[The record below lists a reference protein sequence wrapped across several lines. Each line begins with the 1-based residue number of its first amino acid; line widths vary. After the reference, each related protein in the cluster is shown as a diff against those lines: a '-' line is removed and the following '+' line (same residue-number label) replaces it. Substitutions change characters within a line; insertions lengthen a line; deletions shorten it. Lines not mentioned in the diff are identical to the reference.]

1 MKILPPL
8 DGSEASLAAVRHAIG
23 LVQDGL
29 RAAERA
35 ERGIMRRPPCPP
47 TEILFAHGLWQH
59 VLGVGLLIGGLCL
72 AVQAWALST
81 EGAHW

>member
-1 MKILPPL
+1 
-8 DGSEASLAAVRHAIG
+8 
-23 LVQDGL
+23 
-29 RAAERA
+29 
-35 ERGIMRRPPCPP
+35 MRRPPCPP